1 MAVNGKVK
9 NESASKKEA
18 GIVKFFREVKA
29 EVKRITWPNKN
40 EAKKAFIA
48 TIAFTLFYIVL
59 VGGFDLVFKNLF
71 ELILKLK

>member
-9 NESASKKEA
+9 KESAPNREA

-40 EAKKAFIA
+40 EAKKALIA
-48 TIAFTLFYIVL
+48 TIAFTLAYIVL
-59 VGGFDLVFKNLF
+59 VGGLDLIFKNLF
-71 ELILKLK
+71 EFILKLK